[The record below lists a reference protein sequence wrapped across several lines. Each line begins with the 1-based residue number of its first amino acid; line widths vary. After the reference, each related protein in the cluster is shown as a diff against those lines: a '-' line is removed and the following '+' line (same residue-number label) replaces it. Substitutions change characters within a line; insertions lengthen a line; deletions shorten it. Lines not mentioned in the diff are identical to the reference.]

1 MQKKSA
7 YPAGYA
13 DIKQLC
19 NGVIFGFCRVSALW
33 DRSHF
38 NALFTSSQPK

>member
-1 MQKKSA
+1 MQKESA
-7 YPAGYA
+7 YPEGYV

-19 NGVIFGFCRVSALW
+19 NGVIFGFWWVSALW